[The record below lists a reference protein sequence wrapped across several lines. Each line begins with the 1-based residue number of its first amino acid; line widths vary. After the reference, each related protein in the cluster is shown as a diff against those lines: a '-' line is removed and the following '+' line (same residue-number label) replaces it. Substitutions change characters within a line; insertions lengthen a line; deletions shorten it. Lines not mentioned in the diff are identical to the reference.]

1 MIKQEAK
8 NHNVQVDFDR
18 DLGGIKL
25 QGLVKNIMPVKDK
38 INAVLRAHEHSK
50 HEYQQ
55 AKLLANIVRWF
66 YLKDQKQFP
75 FPSTW
80 NKKVEEAF
88 RNKEAKVK
96 VKDKSGGE
104 YEIDFGSMT
113 EYDVKN
119 AKEKF
124 PVLRRDIVAGK

>member
-1 MIKQEAK
+1 
-8 NHNVQVDFDR
+8 
-18 DLGGIKL
+18 
-25 QGLVKNIMPVKDK
+25 MPVKDK
-38 INAVLRAHEHSK
+38 INSVLRAHEHSK

-55 AKLLANIVRWF
+55 AKLLANIVRWS
-66 YLKDQKQFP
+66 YLKDNKQFP

-96 VKDKSGGE
+96 VKDRSGGE
-104 YEIDFGSMT
+104 YEIDFGTMT

-119 AKEKF
+119 TKDKF
-124 PVLRRDIVAGK
+124 PVLRRDIVAGNLMCIF